1 MADHDPP
8 PISIPGAPI
17 LSSAPNNALGQRS
30 VKRPRPVKSCCQKSQ
45 RACRYAADGDP
56 ANLSDGSDVESPGK
70 VPKKSCMSA
79 ARSTT
84 PRTNPENVSLSQSNT
99 AVLED
104 HGARLERLER
114 MLLAN
119 GGSYGS
125 PDAGNAQPQRS
136 SAEPLTL
143 HGLTV
148 REGIRTKFF
157 GQMSTRVLLNLF
169 EEAKEFMFSRNK
181 PAEIR
186 ELFINIRKIHL
197 TLQEEN
203 IKAIT
208 PIGVFV
214 DSVTPIQKRMTD
226 ILPRKAVCD
235 QLVHV
240 YIRGTETIFR
250 MVHIPTFMQQY
261 NMYWEGHALPDVFMP
276 QLLCILCVGY
286 RFIGP
291 GKGLAYDRAGIHIPT
306 ACTLVRTWLDG
317 LRGKQLAEF
326 STLQCEI
333 LQLCAKRM
341 VTPRNQDSWTHLGL
355 IVRMAMTMGLH
366 RDPSEFAQKISPFWA
381 ELRRRIWYTILEFDI
396 QMSTQ
401 CNLPCSIRH
410 GDFSCRPPR
419 NLNDEDIWPDM
430 TELPESKPIEQDTD
444 CRIQA
449 FCASTMPARFAVAD
463 LLSRIDTLRDYD
475 QVLELGKE
483 LERAFDEVRYILP
496 HTNPVDVKDKRR
508 QWMTRVI
515 LDMHCRR
522 PLLALYRPFALSSPD
537 APQQIMTGYLRSCM
551 VLLSYLDEMDPTSP
565 EYGHAWHLNHLVLK
579 QDILQAAF
587 SVCFYLKHASPIA
600 SSSPRSSPWSSS
612 ARSDSIE
619 DACVIACE
627 SSILLSIPRLKRKLE
642 EILDSIVRRIREI
655 GTDTKDL
662 VTLTVVLSTC
672 VGGTAEQKTER
683 IKRGLQAILE
693 AGLQAVHINQ
703 ENIASMPPPYSLN
716 TPPIHSAAVM
726 NQSPF
731 VMSPDVSDMTPEDLL
746 TWEADFWSPL
756 FS

>member
-1 MADHDPP
+1 M
-8 PISIPGAPI
+8 
-17 LSSAPNNALGQRS
+17 S
-30 VKRPRPVKSCCQKSQ
+30 VAQ
-45 RACRYAADGDP
+45 G
-56 ANLSDGSDVESPGK
+56 
-70 VPKKSCMSA
+70 
-79 ARSTT
+79 STT
-84 PRTNPENVSLSQSNT
+84 RNPETLSLSQSNT
-99 AVLED
+99 AVLEE

-119 GGSYGS
+119 GSYGS
-125 PDAGNAQPQRS
+125 PDISMTQQQRS
-136 SAEPLTL
+136 SAEPLTS
-143 HGLTV
+143 GLTV
-148 REGIRTKFF
+148 REGVRTRFF
-157 GQMSTRVLLNLF
+157 GQMSTRVLLNLVSIVPMGNGLGNALTDSKF
-169 EEAKEFMFSRNK
+169 DEAKEFMLSRNK
-181 PAEIR
+181 PPDIR
-186 ELFINIRKIHL
+186 ELFINIQKIHM

-203 IKAIT
+203 VKATT

-214 DSVTPIQKRMTD
+214 DSMTPVQKRMAD

-250 MVHIPTFMQQY
+250 MIHIPSFMQQY
-261 NMYWEGHALPDVFMP
+261 NMYWDGHAQPDVFLA
-276 QLLCILCVGY
+276 QLLSILCVGY

-291 GKGLAYDRAGIHIPT
+291 GKGLAYDREGIHIPT
-306 ACTLVRTWLDG
+306 ACALVRTWLDG

-333 LQLCAKRM
+333 LQLCAQRM
-341 VTPRNQDSWTHLGL
+341 INPQNQESWTHLGL

-366 RDPSEFAQKISPFWA
+366 RDPSEFAQKMSPFWA

-410 GDFSCRPPR
+410 GDFTCRPPR
-419 NLNDEDIWPDM
+419 NLNDEDLWPDM
-430 TELPESKPIEQDTD
+430 AELPEPKPIEQDTD
-444 CRIQA
+444 CRIQTFA
-449 FCASTMPARFAVAD
+449 ASTMAARFRVAD
-463 LLSRIDTLRDYD
+463 LLNRIDSLRDYD

-496 HTNPVDVKDKRR
+496 HTNPADVNDKRR

-537 APQQIMTGYLRSCM
+537 APQQIMTGYLRSSM

-565 EYGHAWHLNHLVLK
+565 DYAHAWHLNHLVLK
-579 QDILQAAF
+579 QDILHAAF
-587 SVCFYLKHASPIA
+587 SVCYYLKHASPIA

-619 DACVIACE
+619 DACVVACE
-627 SSILLSIPRLKRKLE
+627 SSILLSIPRLKRKVE
-642 EILDSIVRRIREI
+642 EVLDNMVRRIREI

-662 VTLTVVLSTC
+662 IALTVVLSTC
-672 VGGTAEQKTER
+672 VGGTQDQKRER

-703 ENIASMPPPYSLN
+703 ENFASMPVSGHPTMIVTSQDANMLSLLE
-716 TPPIHSAAVM
+716 SR
-726 NQSPF
+726 
-731 VMSPDVSDMTPEDLL
+731 L
-746 TWEADFWSPL
+746 TL
-756 FS
+756 